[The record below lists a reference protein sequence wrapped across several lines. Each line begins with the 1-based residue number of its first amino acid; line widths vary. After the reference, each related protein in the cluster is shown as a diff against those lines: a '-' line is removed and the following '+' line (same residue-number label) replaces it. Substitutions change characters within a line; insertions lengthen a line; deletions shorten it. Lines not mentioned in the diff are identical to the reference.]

1 MNKYKS
7 IYLEDILSAER
18 KAVKAVAN
26 GEGTAVCKVPTIIG
40 IMTLVDCLIA
50 DDEEEEK

>member
-18 KAVKAVAN
+18 KAVKAVVTGN
-26 GEGTAVCKVPTIIG
+26 GADENKVATIIG
-40 IMTLVDCLIA
+40 IMTLVDCLTA
-50 DDEEEEK
+50 DEEEEK